1 MRTFIIAIAAATI
14 ACCAAYSQT
23 PDSHIPA
30 DAGFIA
36 VTVDSIDTDRSYLMV
51 TVMRDNFTPFDY
63 KMLPTRRGSMT
74 VEMRTP
80 PGDMPF
86 SVMAYED
93 INLNRRLDLNDQL
106 VPVEKSAV
114 SHCRGGETS
123 ITLTLVHYD
132 LLIDKLQETNPAAP
146 ADTVKPEN
154 AQYPTKQSLDRK

>member
-74 VEMRTP
+74 GKCAPR
-80 PGDMPF
+80 PGT
-86 SVMAYED
+86 
-93 INLNRRLDLNDQL
+93 
-106 VPVEKSAV
+106 
-114 SHCRGGETS
+114 C
-123 ITLTLVHYD
+123 
-132 LLIDKLQETNPAAP
+132 LLASWH
-146 ADTVKPEN
+146 
-154 AQYPTKQSLDRK
+154 TKT